1 MMTCGW
7 KSRPTNAVAGRSGPS
22 LAILAATSGSKRRQG
37 SCGVR
42 KDSPE
47 RLNVVEAETV
57 PVVEGQVYA
66 IVNARWRRSTGVADR
81 ITHERSSSGPGRPD
95 RVRRHRR
102 RRGLVT
108 REDRSGESSRG
119 RESDLLIVLMR
130 RRRRGAWREGAG
142 LRTDSVSVRRTGRRA
157 GSSCRHRSRES
168 TRQPAETRGLDSR
181 RYCTT

>member
-1 MMTCGW
+1 MTGGCE
-7 KSRPTNAVAGRSGPS
+7 SRPTRVVADWSEPS
-22 LAILAATSGSKRRQG
+22 LAGVVVTRGPKRRQG

-95 RVRRHRR
+95 RDRWHRR
-102 RRGLVT
+102 
-108 REDRSGESSRG
+108 
-119 RESDLLIVLMR
+119 
-130 RRRRGAWREGAG
+130 
-142 LRTDSVSVRRTGRRA
+142 
-157 GSSCRHRSRES
+157 
-168 TRQPAETRGLDSR
+168 
-181 RYCTT
+181 